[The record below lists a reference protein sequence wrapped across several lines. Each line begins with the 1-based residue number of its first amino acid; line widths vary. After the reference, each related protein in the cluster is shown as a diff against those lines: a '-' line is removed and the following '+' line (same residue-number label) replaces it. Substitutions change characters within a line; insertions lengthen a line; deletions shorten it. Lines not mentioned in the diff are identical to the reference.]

1 MEEGTGPPPQKK
13 TPAIQRRNSL
23 FLTIVTVEN
32 ETVLDTRSIFDL
44 GNRNDFV
51 IDRPRSPESL
61 KSRWYVG

>member
-1 MEEGTGPPPQKK
+1 MEEGTGPPPK
-13 TPAIQRRNSL
+13 TPPAIQRRNSL

-44 GNRNDFV
+44 GNRTDLV